1 MSELTEEANNGTAAT
16 SGSLDDLIQRGAR
29 QIIQQAV
36 EAELTTLL
44 EQYQNAKTAGDKRAV
59 IRNGYLPEHEVVAA
73 IWNLRIPELTYCWSW
88 LVSLREIRKYEV
100 DVLIDT
106 SQWLRI
112 SAILADFT
120 GGAKF
125 TIDFRT
131 RRQFRHYVYDI
142 SIEHCDGLHELGNFR
157 KQVQKTITE
166 NYCTL
171 QELSR
176 RNIRFGGALSTKS
189 LGALRC
195 PSEKVECFQSSGSNI
210 SEMQST

>member
-16 SGSLDDLIQRGAR
+16 SGSLDDLIQRGSR

-59 IRNGYLPEHEVVAA
+59 IRNGYLPEHEVVAT
-73 IWNLRIPELTYCWSW
+73 IWNLRIPELTYCSSW

-112 SAILADFT
+112 SAILAAFKR
-120 GGAKF
+120 AKF
-125 TIDFRT
+125 TIDFKT

-157 KQVQKTITE
+157 KQLQKTIAP
-166 NYCTL
+166 
-171 QELSR
+171 SR
-176 RNIRFGGALSTKS
+176 N
-189 LGALRC
+189 
-195 PSEKVECFQSSGSNI
+195 
-210 SEMQST
+210 

>member
-16 SGSLDDLIQRGAR
+16 LGSLDDLIQRGPR

-120 GGAKF
+120 GGGE
-125 TIDFRT
+125 I
-131 RRQFRHYVYDI
+131 Y
-142 SIEHCDGLHELGNFR
+142 N
-157 KQVQKTITE
+157 
-166 NYCTL
+166 
-171 QELSR
+171 
-176 RNIRFGGALSTKS
+176 
-189 LGALRC
+189 
-195 PSEKVECFQSSGSNI
+195 
-210 SEMQST
+210 